1 MGTLQYLKNGTL
13 QNLGNI
19 QTEFNLSFTI
29 DGTKDSAKMEV
40 VSFSVSDE
48 IVPNTIVKHVDTNS
62 WWVVA
67 NDKVEYFV
75 NENNYLYKHVLKLQG
90 LAELLNARDL
100 TDCGFFADNYTIREF
115 IVRLWS
121 LSTIE
126 YDFIFD
132 VSSQDIDLD
141 QNVDYTKSFEN
152 YTLLSALREFLDG
165 YNMSLRLSMD
175 IVNSK
180 YVIVIHL
187 ISKAGLHGNVLNEN
201 VFTNVKQTRTI
212 DKNSYGTTV
221 VSNAENVISTKA
233 KTYPSVG
240 AVRLSSNSGTIDKD
254 NAILRLPS
262 DIYRINWVQI
272 ITPRTFRI
280 TAYGDSPAQYLEKE
294 FRTTNDNKEYL
305 KQKVLDL
312 FYGTNYYQYIVDTVD
327 YAVENMVK
335 VMRTTLWTGW
345 SYNAINNTLIPPKDN
360 PSFYFPQ
367 YWQTKKQ
374 NTIWIWNSNGPLKI
388 ALKEERDTLPY
399 PITCMY
405 YERGKNYIGGFEMMG
420 NADNSFISSFSG
432 GTFGFMNTDLR
443 SDPLYGML
451 WEDSHAKYQANAIN
465 NEMINTLEVG
475 TLSFR
480 VNYIPMTDLKV
491 KYDNSGVGNDI
502 QLYNQNGK
510 LTDSVALS
518 KLMLSYSKEIE
529 SDNITRFASFY
540 DYSEVPQVGKM
551 VNINN
556 TTYVI
561 NNVALDFYPNESSDS
576 DIGYYIVGEFT
587 LSKKIAT
594 KSLMVNPN
602 TNIRDYGI
610 PQNLNVK
617 RKQLYRDF
625 YELSHTAATDSDN
638 EYYLPL
644 NKALNLTPTSK
655 EYEEHIGVIKITY
668 QDFVGGDGASG
679 VQAKKNWYYQ
689 LDSTTYIMK
698 KAIYEVI
705 DFKDNNIIG
714 YGSQNIFSGFDITR
728 VLSGFYDTVNTP
740 ISYVDD
746 NGKCKEI
753 RIAWCSI
760 AQLTKIYDDY
770 KQARTITSDK
780 SLYNYSCFI
789 DSDIYE
795 GISGVYQGAKDN
807 CDFLLTESNY
817 KKDTI
822 EVPVFEYSCQI
833 DDSDDVIVGDNVFSV
848 GETNKKYLYSF
859 ALVEKNSI
867 TPNNFNENSSAFITP
882 TYIIANDGS
891 IGVYM
896 EKTINNGVV
905 EFVENNN
912 ETITLNLKNRVL
924 FNIDTNY
931 LAYTGNYD
939 NTDLSKKD
947 IVVIKNIITET
958 EQGSSDIYYGN
969 GTFEGG
975 LGQELTYDSEEETF
989 YLDLTALGYFPN
1001 DFNVNPAYL
1010 VANVSYIGING
1021 TDITS
1026 GINSISVVVDNDH
1039 YIMVLDCTVS
1049 IPIDT
1054 PISIYFDIMLPS
1066 TKTKVATFKKELMF
1080 IIKNSPTTSGNTDT
1094 LYINHYKIK

>member
-187 ISKAGLHGNVLNEN
+187 ISKTGLHGNVLNEN

-221 VSNAENVISTKA
+221 VSNAENVISTKS
-233 KTYPSVG
+233 KTYPSIGTVK
-240 AVRLSSNSGTIDKD
+240 LKSNAGTITRD

-262 DIYRINWVQI
+262 NIYKINYLQMVMQHQLTI
-272 ITPRTFRI
+272 ISDGMGYWLTLMYDDEKYIKETILEFARDKSQTFYDNVLATI
-280 TAYGDSPAQYLEKE
+280 DNVVPSLQKAL
-294 FRTTNDNKEYL
+294 RTT
-305 KQKVLDL
+305 
-312 FYGTNYYQYIVDTVD
+312 FYS
-327 YAVENMVK
+327 
-335 VMRTTLWTGW
+335 GW
-345 SYNAINNTLIPPKDN
+345 SVNPITGNWIPPKDSPN
-360 PSFYFPQ
+360 FYFPRFVVRKLAFGEDANV
-367 YWQTKKQ
+367 YDGRVGI
-374 NTIWIWNSNGPLKI
+374 N
-388 ALKEERDTLPY
+388 LKELNNTLTY
-399 PITCMY
+399 PEGGIS
-405 YERGKNYIGGFEMMG
+405 YERGKDYIEGFKFLANG
-420 NADNSFISSFSG
+420 DNEYNSYIPDYNS
-432 GTFGFMNTDLR
+432 TDLR
-443 SDPLYGML
+443 QTNARFDFGIIEYNLDPANYSRAKVSD
-451 WEDSHAKYQANAIN
+451 
-465 NEMINTLEVG
+465 V
-475 TLSFR
+475 SFR

-958 EQGSSDIYYGN
+958 EQGNSDIYYGN

-1054 PISIYFDIMLPS
+1054 PISIYFDIILPS

-1094 LYINHYKIK
+1094 LYIRHYKIK